1 MARFNDDLDF
11 DMSGSNRS
19 RIVSIKE
26 NAREGIAKQL
36 NVKTNDVAITRNT
49 SESNNIIA
57 QGLSLKSG
65 DEILLWDQNHPSND
79 YFLQKKLD

>member
-36 NVKTNDVAITRNT
+36 NVKTNKSPSQETHQ
-49 SESNNIIA
+49 SLII
-57 QGLSLKSG
+57 L
-65 DEILLWDQNHPSND
+65 
-79 YFLQKKLD
+79 